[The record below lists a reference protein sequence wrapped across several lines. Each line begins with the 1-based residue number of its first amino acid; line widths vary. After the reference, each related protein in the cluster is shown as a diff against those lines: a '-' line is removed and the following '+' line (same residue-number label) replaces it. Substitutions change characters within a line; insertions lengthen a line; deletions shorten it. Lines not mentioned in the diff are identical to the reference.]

1 MESLSSLLKDKISVG
16 KIVNSHGVKGE
27 VKFQPYTNVEAVIKN
42 LGDILLYNPN
52 NKRFFY
58 SKVTKVKDLNKFFI
72 LSLNGITNMDE
83 AKKVIGYEIY
93 IGAENLPKLNE
104 NEYYWYEILDSEVY
118 YEDGE
123 YVGKVSEIIE
133 TGANDVISI
142 KNEKSDTK
150 NQETLIPMTNYHVLQ
165 LNKKEKIIVVRKM
178 EWYEDESE

>member
-1 MESLSSLLKDKISVG
+1 MESLSNLLKDKIAVG
-16 KIVNSHGVKGE
+16 KIINSHGVKGE
-27 VKFQPYTNVEAVIKN
+27 VKIHPYTNVDTVIHN

-58 SKVTKVKDLNKFFI
+58 SKVTNVKNLNKFFV
-72 LSLNGITNMDE
+72 LSLNGVTNMDE

-93 IGAENLPKLNE
+93 IGPENLPKLNE

-133 TGANDVISI
+133 TGANDVISVR
-142 KNEKSDTK
+142 NENSDTP
-150 NQETLIPMTNYHVLQ
+150 NQEILIPMTNYHVLQ
-165 LNKKEKIIVVRKM
+165 LKKKEKTIVVKKM